1 MAAPRVHEIPVVAI
15 YVMVDVEA
23 LKESDEG
30 DQVTESNID
39 EQFPG
44 GVEAFDAMVRQSINS
59 FDVPDR

>member
-1 MAAPRVHEIPVVAI
+1 
-15 YVMVDVEA
+15 MVDVEA